1 MSAATTESIEQR
13 MDRLRHECRVN
24 ETGEHTCMADP
35 EVEAPYATWVAEHS
49 HPASAAHAVAT
60 EDHDTPGG
68 RAAGDLAWSKR
79 VTAGTAER
87 RLADQRGIELCD
99 YCGEPGCRWQNHGEA
114 RDDVAAWNAGTLPG
128 VLYDHG

>member
-35 EVEAPYATWVAEHS
+35 EVEAAYATWVAEHS

-99 YCGEPGCRWQNHGEA
+99 LAPHRLRPPATAPAGGRSAYPCRRQ
-114 RDDVAAWNAGTLPG
+114 R
-128 VLYDHG
+128 